1 MPETDLLPTSSTRPR
16 RRPAEAPRTSL
27 TPDSWIEA
35 ATGLLVDQGIDSVR
49 VDVLAK
55 LLGVTRGSFYWHF
68 KDRDDLLMS
77 VLKAW
82 RDAATEQLID
92 RFERKHADPKVLVT
106 ELMSLPF
113 RGRSARRAARIEL
126 AIRAW
131 ARHDDTAR
139 QALDDVDSRR
149 IAYIAQCFTALGF
162 SIPEARARGFA
173 LYAWEV
179 GESMLIRQD
188 SDSQKAERAALL
200 EQLLLMP
207 VPGRKASL
215 PSMRPGR
222 CPAASHFCS
231 AFA

>member
-1 MPETDLLPTSSTRPR
+1 MTDTDALSTTSARTR
-16 RRPAEAPRTSL
+16 RRAAEAPRSSL
-27 TPDSWIEA
+27 TPESWIEA
-35 ATGLLVDQGIDSVR
+35 ATDLLVDQGIDSVR

-55 LLGVTRGSFYWHF
+55 ILGVTRGSFYWHF

-92 RFERKHADPKVLVT
+92 RFERRHVEPRVLVA

-149 IAYIAQCFTALGF
+149 IAYIAQCFSALGF

-188 SDSQKAERAALL
+188 GKGQKAERAALL

-207 VPGRKASL
+207 LPKA
-215 PSMRPGR
+215 P
-222 CPAASHFCS
+222 
-231 AFA
+231 

>member
-1 MPETDLLPTSSTRPR
+1 MTEYLPTASTRPR
-16 RRPAEAPRTSL
+16 RRTAEAPRTSL
-27 TPDSWIEA
+27 TPESWIEA
-35 ATGLLVDQGIDSVR
+35 ATELLVDQGVDNVR

-68 KDRDDLLMS
+68 KDREDLLMS

-92 RFERKHADPKVLVT
+92 RFERKHVEPRALIT

-113 RGRSARRAARIEL
+113 RGPSARRAARIEL

-131 ARHDDTAR
+131 ARHDETAR
-139 QALDDVDSRR
+139 QALDEVDSRR
-149 IAYIAQCFTALGF
+149 IAYIAQCFSALGF

-188 SDSQKAERAALL
+188 GEAQKAQRAALL
-200 EQLLLMP
+200 ESLLLMP
-207 VPGRKASL
+207 QPASADPTL
-215 PSMRPGR
+215 QAPSPQHMSR
-222 CPAASHFCS
+222 
-231 AFA
+231 